1 MGWRRPRRQLLE
13 VNHYFIS
20 LSYIVSYASSKE
32 KAQTRCNIRR
42 DAGLTRAN
50 KTGMKYV
57 CLYFARGCCPRGY
70 ECEYLHSLPLQSEAL
85 PDPSKD
91 CFARDKFADYRDD
104 MGGVGSFGRINRT
117 LYVGR
122 IKETGDGE
130 HTEEVVRR
138 HFSMWGEIERSK

>member
-1 MGWRRPRRQLLE
+1 M
-13 VNHYFIS
+13 
-20 LSYIVSYASSKE
+20 
-32 KAQTRCNIRR
+32 
-42 DAGLTRAN
+42 
-50 KTGMKYV
+50 
-57 CLYFARGCCPRGY
+57 
-70 ECEYLHSLPLQSEAL
+70 QSESL

-138 HFSMWGEIERSK
+138 HFSMWGEIERSMSLLRISFVILNSSQQFVFCNIDPWPL